1 VLTKRLSVQKHRFV
15 RVTQRIIAGSKS
27 ESTSGSFAVAD
38 NTEGDVCGETTV
50 GLLGVGMG
58 DGSRMVSSSGD
69 ARVSLMMGVASL
81 IKGSWWGVI
90 VRRSVRLRRS
100 SEPGVSDVN
109 TKAPSCLPEFE

>member
-1 VLTKRLSVQKHRFV
+1 M

-27 ESTSGSFAVAD
+27 ASTSGDASLADAD

-58 DGSRMVSSSGD
+58 DGSRMVSSSGLD
-69 ARVSLMMGVASL
+69 PVWGVSLMIGVASL
-81 IKGSWWGVI
+81 ISGSWWGVAAGATAA
-90 VRRSVRLRRS
+90 VRLSVRLRRS

>member
-1 VLTKRLSVQKHRFV
+1 V

-58 DGSRMVSSSGD
+58 DGSRIVSSSGLD
-69 ARVSLMMGVASL
+69 PVWGVSLMMGVASF
-81 IKGSWWGVI
+81 IKGSWWGV
-90 VRRSVRLRRS
+90 VD
-100 SEPGVSDVN
+100 G
-109 TKAPSCLPEFE
+109 